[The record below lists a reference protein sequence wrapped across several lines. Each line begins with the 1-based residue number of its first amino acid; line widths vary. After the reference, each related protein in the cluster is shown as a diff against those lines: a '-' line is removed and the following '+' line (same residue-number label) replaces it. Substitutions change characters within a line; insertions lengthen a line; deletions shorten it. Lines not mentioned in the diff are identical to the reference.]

1 MVNNTGDLGS
11 LPWRAQLLRV
21 YKRSRHKGPINQ
33 RTDGSNQA
41 QNASAAHGCRYGA
54 VRVPCCRPCRLP
66 RYPGLPEL
74 DLLTYNPTESQK
86 CCMLFSGLSTAGTTR
101 TL

>member
-54 VRVPCCRPCRLP
+54 VRVPCCRPCRLAEVP
-66 RYPGLPEL
+66 RI
-74 DLLTYNPTESQK
+74 
-86 CCMLFSGLSTAGTTR
+86 AGTRPTH
-101 TL
+101 LQSY